1 MMENSSEQPKK
12 RVRNRKIASLSL
24 FGIAIFLFLIFSI
37 RFYVVMIDGQSNGHN
52 LTTEVAQQT
61 RKTKV
66 LAANRG
72 NIFDMDGK
80 PIAVDATSYSLYAVL
95 TDKWSQDN
103 FKKDYVSD
111 VKLTAE
117 KLAKYISLSKEE
129 IENILMQKNV
139 DQVEFGNAGSNL
151 SVQTKQ
157 AIEAEKLP
165 GIKFNQ
171 TPSRFYPNGI
181 FASHLIGYTDVA
193 TEVDEGT
200 ETKMLVGRMGIE
212 GMYNKELSGEDG
224 AMEYLAD
231 GQDYPIY
238 GTERVIKEP
247 ISGNDVYLTL
257 DKRLQT
263 YLETLIT
270 EVNQEFEPISMGAML
285 VKADSGNIIAATQ
298 RPTFNATTKEGIGD
312 MWNNLLLDEAY
323 EPGSTLKVLTLAAA
337 INEGVF
343 DPNEKFKSGSIKIYD
358 DIVRDYNKVGWGEI
372 TYLEGIAHSSN
383 VAFVNLVQKIG
394 IEKWKEYLED
404 FGFSKTTNSGFKN
417 EVAGINPYESYLQQL
432 STGFGQGITVTAFQ
446 MMQAFTAVANQGE
459 MMKLRLVDRVET
471 PSGEVVK
478 EVKETKLGHP
488 ISPETAKKTLEYL
501 TKATEMVGS
510 TGYNLMIKG
519 EKIAT
524 KTGTAELIDPNTG
537 KYYAFGSNYIY
548 SVVGF
553 TPESDTEYIFY
564 IFIKQPQNNPR
575 GLAGSQILERVFN
588 PFMKR
593 VLDSEKLNNK
603 D

>member
-1 MMENSSEQPKK
+1 
-12 RVRNRKIASLSL
+12 
-24 FGIAIFLFLIFSI
+24 
-37 RFYVVMIDGQSNGHN
+37 MINGESNGHN
-52 LTTEVAQQT
+52 LNTEVAQQT
-61 RKTKV
+61 KKTK
-66 LAANRG
+66 LLTANRG

-95 TDKWSQDN
+95 TDKWSQEHKEQDHVTDIN
-103 FKKDYVSD
+103 M
-111 VKLTAE
+111 TAE
-117 KLAKYISLSKEE
+117 KLAKHINLSAEDIKK
-129 IENILMQKNV
+129 ILMQKDV

-157 AIEAEKLP
+157 AIDAEKLP

-171 TPSRFYPNGI
+171 SPSRFYPNGI
-181 FASHLIGYTDVA
+181 FASHLIGYTDVD
-193 TEVDEGT
+193 TKVDEGI
-200 ETKMLVGRMGIE
+200 ETKVLVGRMGIE
-212 GMYNKELSGEDG
+212 AMYDKELSGEDG
-224 AMEYLAD
+224 LMEYLAD
-231 GQDYPIY
+231 GKGYPIY
-238 GTERVIKEP
+238 GSERVVKEP
-247 ISGNDVYLTL
+247 VSGNNIYLTL

-263 YLETLIT
+263 YLETLVT
-270 EVNQEFEPISMGAML
+270 EVNQEFDPVSMGAML
-285 VKADSGNIIAATQ
+285 VEAKTGNIIAATQ
-298 RPTFNATTKEGIGD
+298 RPTFNATTKEGID
-312 MWNNLLLDEAY
+312 NMWNNLLLDEAY

-358 DIVRDYNKVGWGEI
+358 DVVSDYNKVGWGDI

-394 IEKWKEYLED
+394 IQKWKEYLED
-404 FGFSKTTNSGFKN
+404 FGFAKSTDSGFKN

-459 MMKLRLVDRVET
+459 MMKLRFVDRIEK
-471 PSGEVVK
+471 PDGEVVK
-478 EVKETKLGHP
+478 EIKETKLAHP

-501 TKATEMVGS
+501 TAATEMAGS
-510 TGYNLMIKG
+510 TGHNLMIKG

-524 KTGTAELIDPNTG
+524 KTGTAELINPETG
-537 KYYAFGSNYIY
+537 KYYAFGNNYIY

-553 TPESDTEYIFY
+553 TPDSDSEYIFY

-575 GLAGSQILERVFN
+575 GLPGSKILEHVFN

-603 D
+603 E